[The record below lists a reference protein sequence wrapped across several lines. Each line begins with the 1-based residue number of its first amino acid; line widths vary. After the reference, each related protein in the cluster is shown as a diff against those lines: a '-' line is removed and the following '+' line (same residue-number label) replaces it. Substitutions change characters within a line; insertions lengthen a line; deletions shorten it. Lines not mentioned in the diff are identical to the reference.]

1 MKRKWIL
8 PLQLMVLL
16 LCIAGLFGKDKI
28 WNMESSAFVSAQQED
43 GRTAW
48 NSGNISL
55 SPGVYRARLSYVTQD
70 DMLNAWSVEADGLSF
85 DGLLANACMLYSGL
99 TETDMYFWL
108 LEDTDSL
115 RLRIVCDE
123 SSEVTI
129 RNAAVM
135 ETNAGARMFF
145 VIFLTCF
152 VIWDISLYRKE
163 KNAGNDPPEKELE
176 RRGIFFGMAVLV
188 LVSSIPLFTGYEIAS
203 ADLNY
208 HLQRVEGVKD
218 ALLAGQFPVRIHPNW
233 LQGYGYATGVFYCDT
248 FLYIPAF
255 LRIMGFPVG
264 AAYLIYKFLVN
275 VGTVVIACES
285 FGRIFKSRLTGLFSA
300 ALYTLNIYRLA
311 TIYLKDHLGQ
321 YTAVMFLPLFA
332 LGVWRLLAEDG
343 KGRDYKK
350 IWILLVISVTGI
362 IQSHVLTCEMAAVF
376 SVLTGI
382 VFIRRVFRRETLL
395 EIGKALLGIVLLNLW
410 FIVPFLDFM
419 TTQKLIITG
428 EQVYTRAIQGYG
440 SLLPQLFGIFAI
452 PGAGDGD
459 VSAGMQGEIP
469 FTIGAGLLI
478 GLFYYGYLCLTGRI
492 RQQEKGAMKSLG
504 IFAAVFS
511 ALALFMTTVY
521 FPWDRLQGLGGFMEK
536 GVSALQYPTRIYVIA
551 AVFLSLVGGYIL
563 LIEKEGGRWK
573 NVWIYAGIAISTLFL
588 VAGMFFSVLLANA
601 SFYKIYE
608 ENAFG
613 NSYLSGREYLPL
625 GTDESLLKAG
635 RIIHPETVEV
645 RSFQKDHAG
654 IEIELVCAD
663 GGGAAYVELPLLYYR
678 GYQAKD
684 VATGE
689 RFAVTDG
696 ENHVVRVELPDGYRG
711 TIDTSFVSPWY
722 WRAAEAVTA
731 MSWGVFL
738 IYCFRKNARNIGGGT
753 ER

>member
-8 PLQLMVLL
+8 SLQLMVLL
-16 LCIAGLFGKDKI
+16 LCIAGLFGKDKT

-55 SPGVYRARLSYVTQD
+55 RPGVYRARLSYATQD

-99 TETDMYFWL
+99 AETDMYFWL

-115 RLRIVCDE
+115 RIRIVCDE
-123 SSEVTI
+123 SSEVI
-129 RNAAVM
+129 VRNAAIM
-135 ETNAGARMFF
+135 ETNAGARMLF

-163 KNAGNDPPEKELE
+163 KNGA
-176 RRGIFFGMAVLV
+176 FFGMAVLV

-208 HLQRVEGVKD
+208 HLQRMEGVKD

-275 VGTVVIACES
+275 VGTVVIATES
-285 FGRIFKSRLTGLFSA
+285 FGRIFRNRLIGLFAA

-311 TIYLKDHLGQ
+311 TMYLKDHLGQ
-321 YTAVMFLPLFA
+321 YTAVMFLPLLA
-332 LGVWRLLAEDG
+332 LGIWRLLAEDG
-343 KGRDYKK
+343 KSRDYKK
-350 IWILLVISVTGI
+350 IWILLVLSVTGI

-382 VFIRRVFRRETLL
+382 VFIKRVFRRETLL

-428 EQVYTRAIQGYG
+428 EQVYTRTIQGYG
-440 SLLPQLFGIFAI
+440 SLLPQLFGVIAI

-492 RQQEKGAMKSLG
+492 RQQDKGAMKSLG
-504 IFAAVFS
+504 IFSAVFS

-551 AVFLSLVGGYIL
+551 AVFLSLTAGSVL
-563 LIEKEGGRWK
+563 LLEKESGRWK
-573 NVWIYAGIAISTLFL
+573 NLWLYAGITISTLFL

-635 RIIHPETVEV
+635 RVVHPDTVSV
-645 RSFQKDHAG
+645 GNFRKDHAG
-654 IEIELVCAD
+654 IEIELECTE
-663 GGGAAYVELPLLYYR
+663 GGGDSYVELPLLYYR
-678 GYQAKD
+678 GYRAKD
-684 VATGE
+684 MATGE
-689 RFAVTDG
+689 LYEVTDG

-711 TIDTSFVSPWY
+711 TLCTSFVSPWY
-722 WRAAEAVTA
+722 WRAAEAVTV

-738 IYCFRKNARNIGGGT
+738 IYCFRKSARNIGDRT